1 MGLGPVKINTVVKRN
16 SNENEIIDIV
26 ERFSNRDIAVRFI
39 EYMDVGTTNGWSLDE
54 VVSASE
60 IKHMIGDIERIIPE
74 NKSDVAKRYKLPNG
88 GEIGIISSVT
98 EPFCSDCT
106 RARISSDG
114 RLFTCLFSN
123 NGLDLI
129 SPIRAGHTDSYI
141 MDLIRERWSKRKDRY
156 SEERSLNSSKMS
168 ERVEMSYIGG

>member
-1 MGLGPVKINTVVKRN
+1 
-16 SNENEIIDIV
+16 
-26 ERFSNRDIAVRFI
+26 
-39 EYMDVGTTNGWSLDE
+39 
-54 VVSASE
+54 
-60 IKHMIGDIERIIPE
+60 MIGDIERIIPE

-141 MDLIRERWSKRKDRY
+141 TDLIRERWSKRKDRY

>member
-1 MGLGPVKINTVVKRN
+1 MYKRQ
-16 SNENEIIDIV
+16 
-26 ERFSNRDIAVRFI
+26 
-39 EYMDVGTTNGWSLDE
+39 DVGTTNGWSLDD

-60 IKHMIGDIERIIPE
+60 IRDMIGDIERIVPE

-88 GEIGIISSVT
+88 GEVGIISSVT

-123 NGLDLI
+123 NGLDLL
-129 SPIRAGHTDSYI
+129 SPIRDGHTDSYI
-141 MDLIRERWSKRKDRY
+141 TDLIREHWSKRKDRY
-156 SEERSLNSSKMS
+156 SEERSLNSSKTS

>member
-1 MGLGPVKINTVVKRN
+1 
-16 SNENEIIDIV
+16 
-26 ERFSNRDIAVRFI
+26 
-39 EYMDVGTTNGWSLDE
+39 MDVGTTNGWSLDD

-60 IKHMIGDIERIIPE
+60 IRDMIGDIERIVPE

-88 GEIGIISSVT
+88 GEVGIISSVT

-123 NGLDLI
+123 SGLDLL
-129 SPIRAGHTDSYI
+129 SPIRDGHTDSTS
-141 MDLIRERWSKRKDRY
+141 RT
-156 SEERSLNSSKMS
+156 
-168 ERVEMSYIGG
+168 